1 MRAPSIGWLVV
12 WGLFLILSRKVRP
25 SGVLT
30 EFARTGKRARRLAYF
45 WWQMFQSFSAVS
57 FVEAQ
62 GSPVAS
68 QVRAIFA
75 KRFPTDSQEF
85 CGEAL
90 GFYYENKCGHLFAAG
105 CASTALQ

>member
-57 FVEAQ
+57 FVKTH
-62 GSPVAS
+62 GSPVAGRYGQS
-68 QVRAIFA
+68 SL
-75 KRFPTDSQEF
+75 KDSQQ
-85 CGEAL
+85 
-90 GFYYENKCGHLFAAG
+90 
-105 CASTALQ
+105 TARNFVAKP